1 MQIAMTLAERI
12 RLAEKLP
19 QYGTLQRMKQ
29 VKRIRQALVGFT
41 DAQKTQYI
49 IVAVGN
55 TFVTGNPTT
64 RIMVTLD
71 DDMLTTFAAIITEW
85 SAAGTIEESDA
96 DICDTIINSITP
108 EPTE

>member
-12 RLAEKLP
+12 SLAEKLP

-41 DAQKTQYI
+41 DAQKQQNI

-71 DDMLTTFAAIITEW
+71 SDMLDEMSAMIDEW
-85 SAAGTIEESDA
+85 SAAGQVNESEA
-96 DICDTIINSITP
+96 ELFTTLKESV
-108 EPTE
+108 EPQSE